1 MTAFEAVP
9 APDSRQDVHVH
20 TTFSDD
26 ATSSPA
32 ACVTA
37 AADAGLRHVCLT
49 DHVRRDT
56 AWVPALVGTIDQVRA
71 PRDLTVYTGV
81 EAKVWDSSGRLD
93 LPDELPHLDRILVA
107 DHRFPAPGGP
117 CDPAAIA
124 HDLWAGR
131 VMADE
136 VIALLMSA
144 TGSALATAAARCE
157 RPVIAHLFSILP
169 KLGLS
174 EDDVNPLLVDELAAQ
189 AARTGAI
196 LDVNE
201 KWSCPSPGVVARFL
215 AAGAEVAPG
224 SDAHTARE
232 VGVHPGAELTIACA
246 RELVALAGPVT

>member
-1 MTAFEAVP
+1 MTG
-9 APDSRQDVHVH
+9 PDPHQDVHVH

-26 ATSSPA
+26 ALSSPA
-32 ACVTA
+32 ACVIA
-37 AADAGLRHVCLT
+37 AAEAGLREICLT

-56 AWVPALVGTIDQVRA
+56 TWVPALVETVDQVRP
-71 PRDLTVYTGV
+71 PRDLAVYTGV
-81 EAKVWDSSGRLD
+81 ETKVWDASGRLD
-93 LPDELPHLDRILVA
+93 LPDDLPHLDRILVA

-124 HDLWAGR
+124 EDLWSGR
-131 VMADE
+131 VTADE
-136 VIALLMSA
+136 VVALLMSA
-144 TGSALATAAARCE
+144 TAAGIAAAAPRCE

-174 EDDVNPLLVDELAAQ
+174 EDDVDPLLVDELAAQ

-224 SDAHTARE
+224 SDAHAAQE
-232 VGVHPGAELTIACA
+232 VGHHPGAELTIARA
-246 RELVALAGPVT
+246 RELVVVADSVS